1 MKLINV
7 AKLLTFTFATL
18 VIASCGSKSGAS
30 AGFGSGKKSAI
41 SNTTGWRYNDEKM
54 TGFGVKKNY
63 KAQVPTGMIAI
74 EGGTFT
80 IGEKG
85 EVITGERNNLR
96 RRITVMS
103 FYMDQYEISN
113 VNWREYTHWM
123 KTVFQQTAPQ
133 LVERAQPNGEVW
145 REPLAY
151 NEPLL
156 EHYFTHPAFDEYP
169 IVGVT
174 WEQAMDYC
182 QWRTDRVNELALI
195 NAGVIEAPDFS
206 SLKKITNA
214 DSIANNFVFNTQ
226 KYIFHSKYNP
236 KPGKKSLKDIYG
248 QTRKADMSDGI
259 MFSNY
264 RLPTEA
270 EWEFAAYAIKSDSK
284 DGLVKEGKVY
294 PWNGSQ

>member
-1 MKLINV
+1 MKLNNL
-7 AKLLTFTFATL
+7 ATFLTLAFAA
-18 VIASCGSKSGAS
+18 VVVASCGSKSGAS
-30 AGFGSGKKSAI
+30 SGFGSGKKSAI
-41 SNTTGWRYNDEKM
+41 SNTTGWRYNDEKA

-63 KAQVPTGMIAI
+63 KPQVPTGMIAI

-85 EVITGERNNLR
+85 EVVTGERNNLR

-123 KTVFQQTAPQ
+123 KTVFQQTAPR
-133 LVERAQPNGEVW
+133 LVERTQPNAEVW

-174 WEQAMDYC
+174 
-182 QWRTDRVNELALI
+182 
-195 NAGVIEAPDFS
+195 
-206 SLKKITNA
+206 
-214 DSIANNFVFNTQ
+214 
-226 KYIFHSKYNP
+226 
-236 KPGKKSLKDIYG
+236 
-248 QTRKADMSDGI
+248 
-259 MFSNY
+259 
-264 RLPTEA
+264 
-270 EWEFAAYAIKSDSK
+270 
-284 DGLVKEGKVY
+284 
-294 PWNGSQ
+294 